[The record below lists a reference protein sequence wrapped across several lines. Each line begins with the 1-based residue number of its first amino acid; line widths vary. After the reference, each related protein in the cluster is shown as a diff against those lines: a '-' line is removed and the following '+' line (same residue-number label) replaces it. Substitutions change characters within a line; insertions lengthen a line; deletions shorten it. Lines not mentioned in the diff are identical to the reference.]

1 MKEENGMAMHIRGTR
16 WGLLKGALGA
26 AALLG
31 LVAPGSTL
39 AAGAID
45 QEQAS
50 FGASKALIGTDQ
62 YGPDV
67 RQAQVFM
74 AGVTGDLDQVDLPVR
89 VVGDPGVPLLVEIR
103 DMDGS
108 GLPGAVLSSFPLAQ
122 GNVPACNTAGCND
135 DRPTGDFSTFSFVSV
150 PVSPPVA
157 VTAGTQY
164 AIVLSATG
172 ANLDIYGDMIG
183 RTKNRYDWAGVS
195 GGDEAAY
202 PYGAGLGYR
211 SDLGWYASNA
221 DRAFKTHV
229 SYYAASIDAPIN
241 ADGSSNF
248 KAKGTVPVRFSL
260 SLNGTATCSL
270 PAATIAVT
278 RTSGAQTGP
287 VNEDTYLFAAD
298 SGSNFR
304 IAGCQYTY
312 NLNSKGLGSGTY
324 LVEIRLNGR
333 TVGSA
338 TFELR

>member
-1 MKEENGMAMHIRGTR
+1 MAKQIPESRRG
-16 WGLLKGALGA
+16 LQKAALVA
-26 AALLG
+26 AAVLG
-31 LVAPGSTL
+31 LAAPSATL
-39 AAGAID
+39 AAGALD
-45 QEQAS
+45 QQQTS
-50 FGASKALIGTDQ
+50 FGQSKALIGTDQ

-74 AGVTGDLDQVDLPVR
+74 AGITGDLDQVDLPVR

-103 DMDGS
+103 DLDGS

-122 GNVPACNTAGCND
+122 GSVPACNTVACND
-135 DRPTGDFSTFSFVSV
+135 DRPTGDFTSFSFVSV

-157 VTAGTQY
+157 VSAGTQY

-172 ANLDIYGDMIG
+172 ANFDIYGDMIG

-202 PYGAGLGYR
+202 PFGAGLGYR
-211 SDLGWYASNA
+211 SDLGWYFSNA
-221 DRAFKTHV
+221 DRAFRTHV
-229 SYYAASIDAPIN
+229 TYYAASVDAPIN

-260 SLNGTATCSL
+260 ALNGAPTCAL
-270 PAATIAVT
+270 PAATISVT
-278 RTSGAQTGP
+278 RTSGTATGP
-287 VNEDTYLFAAD
+287 INEDTYMFAAD
-298 SGSNFR
+298 NGSNFR

-324 LVEIRLNGR
+324 RVDIQINGR

-338 TFELR
+338 SFELR